1 MLAMEHKTIKEGY
14 QYASNQEISGKI
26 GELHKSHHLHL
37 QKIVDMFISSM
48 ASLAYS
54 LNNQASVS
62 RHSVT
67 TVAETQPI
75 KVVSQLENV
84 SPIPQKTFIP
94 QPTQPS
100 PPKIEIKIPKKILT
114 VPSHSLIA
122 NHKPQRIELSK

>member
-1 MLAMEHKTIKEGY
+1 MEQKTIKEGY
-14 QYASNQEISGKI
+14 QYASNQEISRKI
-26 GELHKSHHLHL
+26 GEMYKSHHLHL

-54 LNNQASVS
+54 LNNQGTVS

-67 TVAETQPI
+67 TVAESQPI
-75 KVVSQLENV
+75 KVVSQLEHI
-84 SPIPQKTFIP
+84 SPIPQKAFIP
-94 QPTQPS
+94 QPSQPS
-100 PPKIEIKIPKKILT
+100 PPKIEIKIQKKIIT